1 MILSK
6 EHIKYTL
13 GIEISQLNEGSNSYY
28 DTLKLIKEEQLLYES
43 FLDTIKDFAKDKLG
57 KVVDTIKDWKDAAAV
72 FFKILSSSELL
83 QDFLYPLKRRV
94 EKLLTKLYELL
105 KKVGL
110 NEWVT
115 KIKGFFTK
123 ITNLKGWKQLFAFLS
138 LGGISYYILEKLPK
152 EGVKLFI
159 SKYFKD
165 EFIENIISKL
175 TDWKTFIGWLGP
187 IIGGVG
193 IIFSFI
199 KPILDQFREAFKST
213 SYFATK
219 LIKENKMKNTT
230 LKEIIKEEIFNILK
244 EEEEETT
251 KVTIPSAL
259 ITLIKDLRGNNAD
272 TSVLNSALAKIKT
285 GDENLSTTQNK
296 ELASTFIALLKNN
309 DTSLLNK
316 FASLTKQIK

>member
-57 KVVDTIKDWKDAAAV
+57 KVVDTIKDWKDAAVV
-72 FFKILSSSELL
+72 FFKILSSGELL
-83 QDFLYPLKRRV
+83 QDFLYPLKKRV

-105 KKVGL
+105 KKAGL
-110 NEWVT
+110 DEWIT

-159 SKYFKD
+159 SKYFKG
-165 EFIENIISKL
+165 EFIEDIISKL
-175 TDWKTFIGWLGP
+175 TDWKTFTDWLGP

-213 SYFATK
+213 SSWATK
-219 LIKENKMKNTT
+219 LIKENKMK
-230 LKEIIKEEIFNILK
+230 KSIIKETIKKEIFNILK
-244 EEEEETT
+244 EEEVKGEQLKQE
-251 KVTIPSAL
+251 V
-259 ITLIKDLRGNNAD
+259 ITLKKYLEGTGKTALSQINSPEELK
-272 TSVLNSALAKIKT
+272 SVLNIIWSGMNESFQK
-285 GDENLSTTQNK
+285 NSV
-296 ELASTFIALLKNN
+296 SIALKKIIDSKL
-309 DTSLLNK
+309 
-316 FASLTKQIK
+316 

>member
-57 KVVDTIKDWKDAAAV
+57 KVVDTIKDWKDAAVV
-72 FFKILSSSELL
+72 FFKILSSGELL
-83 QDFLYPLKRRV
+83 QDFLYPLKKRV

-105 KKVGL
+105 KKAGL
-110 NEWVT
+110 DEWIT

-159 SKYFKD
+159 SKYFKG
-165 EFIENIISKL
+165 EFIEDIISKL
-175 TDWKTFIGWLGP
+175 TDWKTFTDWLGP

-193 IIFSFI
+193 IIFSFL
-199 KPILDQFREAFKST
+199 KPILDQFREAFKSD
-213 SYFATK
+213 SSWATK
-219 LIKENKMKNTT
+219 LIKENKMK
-230 LKEIIKEEIFNILK
+230 KSIIKETIKKEILNILK
-244 EEEEETT
+244 EEEVKGEQLKQE
-251 KVTIPSAL
+251 V
-259 ITLIKDLRGNNAD
+259 ITLKKYLEGTGKTALSQINSPEELK
-272 TSVLNSALAKIKT
+272 SVLNIIWSGMNESFQK
-285 GDENLSTTQNK
+285 NSV
-296 ELASTFIALLKNN
+296 SIALKKIIDSKL
-309 DTSLLNK
+309 
-316 FASLTKQIK
+316 

>member
-57 KVVDTIKDWKDAAAV
+57 KVVDTIKDWKDAAVV

-83 QDFLYPLKRRV
+83 QDFLYPLKKRV
-94 EKLLTKLYELL
+94 EELLIKLYELL
-105 KKVGL
+105 EGAGL
-110 NEWVT
+110 DEWIT

-123 ITNLKGWKQLFAFLS
+123 ITNLKGWKKLFAFLS
-138 LGGISYYILEKLPK
+138 LGGISYYISSKLKNLSK

-159 SKYFKD
+159 SKYFKSKYFKD
-165 EFIENIISKL
+165 EFIKDIISKL
-175 TDWKTFIGWLGP
+175 TDWTTFTKWLGP

-193 IIFSFI
+193 IIFSFL

-213 SYFATK
+213 SSWATK
-219 LIKENKMKNTT
+219 LIKENKMK
-230 LKEIIKEEIFNILK
+230 KSIIKETIKKEIFNILK
-244 EEEEETT
+244 EEEVKGEQLKQE
-251 KVTIPSAL
+251 V
-259 ITLIKDLRGNNAD
+259 ITLKKYLEGTGKTALSQINSPEELK
-272 TSVLNSALAKIKT
+272 SVLNIIWSGMNESFQK
-285 GDENLSTTQNK
+285 NSV
-296 ELASTFIALLKNN
+296 SIALKKIIDSKL
-309 DTSLLNK
+309 
-316 FASLTKQIK
+316 